1 MIRINLLGLPR
12 PKKGKRGGGGG
23 AAMPSMGGGEGGP
36 GFIVFLVIGLILGLG
51 GWYYLYNQ
59 ADKKAKDLA
68 TKVSAADVEGK
79 RLAEVKVKFEK
90 RQDEAKNFEKRV
102 KVIDQLRENQAGPVK
117 LLTAV
122 GNTVNNTDAIWLNTM
137 SETGNT
143 VNIDG
148 MALSTNA
155 VANLITNLKNTGYF
169 KSVDFKDTTQ
179 DTQTKDMQAFTFTIT
194 CEKVTAQAAAPSAAP
209 APKS

>member
-36 GFIVFLVIGLILGLG
+36 GIMMFLIAGLILGLG
-51 GWYYLYNQ
+51 AGYWFYN
-59 ADKKAKDLA
+59 KANTKAQDLA
-68 TKVSAADVEGK
+68 TQITRADAEGV
-79 RLAEVKVKFEK
+79 RLKDVKIKFDK
-90 RQDEAKNFEKRV
+90 RQEEAKNFDKRV
-102 KVIDQLRENQAGPVK
+102 KVIDQLKENQAGPVK

-122 GNTVNNTDAIWLNTM
+122 GSTVNNTDAIWLNTM
-137 SETGNT
+137 TESANT

-155 VANLITNLKNTGYF
+155 VANLITNLKNSGYF
-169 KSVDFKDTTQ
+169 KTVDFKDTTQ
-179 DTQTKDMQAFTFTIT
+179 DQNSRDIQAFTFTIT
-194 CEKVTAQAAAPSAAP
+194 CEKVSASSSQPAAT

>member
-36 GFIVFLVIGLILGLG
+36 GIVLFLVFGVLLG
-51 GWYYLYNQ
+51 GVAGWWFWNK
-59 ADKKAKDLA
+59 ADKRSQELA
-68 TKVSAADVEGK
+68 TQITRADAEST
-79 RLAEVKVKFEK
+79 RLKEVKIKFDK
-90 RQDEAKNFEKRV
+90 RQEEVKNFDKRV
-102 KVIDQLRENQAGPVK
+102 KVIDQLKENQAGPVR

-137 SETGNT
+137 SETSNT

-155 VANLITNLKNTGYF
+155 VANLITNLKNSGYF

-179 DTQTKDMQAFTFTIT
+179 DQTSKDIQAFTFTIT
-194 CEKVTAQAAAPSAAP
+194 CEKAQAAAPAPSAA
-209 APKS
+209 ATPKS